1 LEVERIATSWWK
13 LKRAWRYENAELI
26 CAQSDV
32 ELALEAA
39 QDKEMT
45 PGNRACIALLRSA
58 QAEIRD
64 TGGISDELREKMFGT
79 YHGLRELFGERVG
92 IAKGLIVKYSG
103 LPPSEAEKL
112 GPAANLLLATDLLI
126 MSLEGRM
133 SREYVARVAKDRL
146 EIPHPEALDRVLRA
160 DTAAERNL
168 SRAIDRLESLQRRRQ
183 GEAVPPP
190 VNVRLSQ

>member
-1 LEVERIATSWWK
+1 MSLPAKSRPNALKSTGPKTPRGKGYSRGNALKHGLFAMDVFYGNPTITENLQEYRALLNELRRYYEPLGIPEELEVERIATSWWK

-79 YHGLRELFGERVG
+79 YHGLRELFEERVG
-92 IAKGLIVKYSG
+92 IAKGLIVKY
-103 LPPSEAEKL
+103 
-112 GPAANLLLATDLLI
+112 
-126 MSLEGRM
+126 
-133 SREYVARVAKDRL
+133 
-146 EIPHPEALDRVLRA
+146 
-160 DTAAERNL
+160 
-168 SRAIDRLESLQRRRQ
+168 
-183 GEAVPPP
+183 
-190 VNVRLSQ
+190 